1 MTKKNIFIIL
11 HNIRSAQNVGS
22 IFRTAD
28 ACGIS
33 KIFLTGYTP
42 SPMDTFGR
50 VQGKIAKT
58 ALGAEKSMPWEYK
71 RTPSSIISKLKEDN
85 VEIICVEQSK
95 NSVDYKKLKIKKDT
109 AFIFGNEVLG
119 VSLQLQKKCEKISFI
134 PMKGEKESLNVAVSV
149 GVFLYRVLGI

>member
-1 MTKKNIFIIL
+1 
-11 HNIRSAQNVGS
+11 
-22 IFRTAD
+22 
-28 ACGIS
+28 
-33 KIFLTGYTP
+33 
-42 SPMDTFGR
+42 MDTFGR